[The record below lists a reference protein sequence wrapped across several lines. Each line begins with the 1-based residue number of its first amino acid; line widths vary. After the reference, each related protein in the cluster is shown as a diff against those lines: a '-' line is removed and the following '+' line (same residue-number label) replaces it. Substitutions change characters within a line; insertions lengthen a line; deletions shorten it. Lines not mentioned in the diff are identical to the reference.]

1 MGNEVYQWLSGDFPR
16 RHQSERSA
24 PSTTAR
30 DVATLAE
37 FMAEHGTTVAQAA
50 VTLGWPKDRARLCW
64 RRIKKQL
71 GAQAND

>member
-1 MGNEVYQWLSGDFPR
+1 MAKGTSLAAINA
-16 RHQSERSA
+16 ERA
-24 PSTTAR
+24 GHTAR

-50 VTLGWPKDRARLCW
+50 VTLGWPKDRARFCW